1 MLFLVIRSN
10 TPIPHWWPAG
20 VPFRSGNSL
29 VEDRNIP
36 DWKAAGL
43 IIVDSF
49 LKQYN
54 VQIRG
59 NVVANIEERFPAG
72 IPIIPPHSPSPP
84 AQSILPTPLTSLA
97 QPYLPAP
104 RAQPVRTI
112 VTRSQTRLQL
122 QQAQQPPQPQ
132 QQPQPTIRRNRV
144 KPASQPPVV
153 QQHAAPASPPHTPN
167 QAPVPPHTSTHARKH
182 RLLPLNLPMLMP
194 ESDATA
200 SNTAATSSSSVS
212 CQPSRKRFRSD
223 DQVEHSPKERKVS
236 DDLFS
241 D

>member
-1 MLFLVIRSN
+1 M
-10 TPIPHWWPAG
+10 
-20 VPFRSGNSL
+20 PFRSGNSL

-43 IIVDSF
+43 VIVDSF

-72 IPIIPPHSPSPP
+72 IPFIPPHSPSPSPP
-84 AQSILPTPLTSLA
+84 AQSVVPVPLTSLA

-104 RAQPVRTI
+104 RPQPVRTI
-112 VTRSQTRLQL
+112 VTRSQTRHLQM

-144 KPASQPPVV
+144 KPASQPPAV
-153 QQHAAPASPPHTPN
+153 QQHAAPASPPHTST
-167 QAPVPPHTSTHARKH
+167 QTPVPPHTSTHARKH

-200 SNTAATSSSSVS
+200 SNTAATSSFSVS
-212 CQPSRKRFRSD
+212 CQPSRKRSLAD
-223 DQVEHSPKERKVS
+223 DQVEHSPKKRNLS